1 MPATTNIYL
10 PLQFNQLLELV
21 KTLPKK
27 EKQQLTD
34 LLLNDEQAFDVPEA
48 QKQFVRNSIK
58 KHKAHPELL
67 IDEKEAWKIIDEQ

>member
-1 MPATTNIYL
+1 MSTTTSIYL
-10 PLQFNQLLELV
+10 PLHFNQLVELV

-27 EKQQLTD
+27 EKQQLAD

-58 KHKAHPELL
+58 KYKTHPELL
-67 IDEKEAWKIIDEQ
+67 IDEKDAWKIINE